1 MREIKVGV
9 NESGQRLDKLLH
21 KYMQLAGNGFIYKML
36 RKKNIVLNG
45 KKASGTE
52 LLNEGDVVTLYMADD
67 TIKKFQKEIVM
78 PKEFPIPDVIYED
91 DNVLILNKPCGMLSQ
106 KSEADDISMIDIAIA
121 YMVANGSIDKEKLAS
136 FRPGICNRL
145 DRNTSGI
152 VVVGKTL
159 RALQVCNQL
168 IADKDVKKYYLTVVD
183 GIVKSEMHIKGYLLK
198 HEEDNRVEIFDK
210 PVGPAKYIETSYEPV
225 SYTDKETVLKVLL
238 HTGRSHQIRAHLA
251 FMGHPVIGDRKY
263 NPNAK
268 GDRRIK
274 HQLLHS
280 HIMVFPEDKRLGNLS
295 GRTITAPLPKSF
307 NRFMEN

>member
-1 MREIKVGV
+1 MQVINVGA
-9 NESGQRLDKLLH
+9 NEANQRLDKLLH

-36 RKKNIVLNG
+36 RKKNIVLNS
-45 KKASGTE
+45 KKAGGTE
-52 LLNEGDVVTLYMADD
+52 ILNEGDVVTLYMADD
-67 TIKKFQKEIVM
+67 TIKKFQKQIVM
-78 PKEFPIPDVIYED
+78 PKEYPTPDVIYED
-91 DNVLILNKPCGMLSQ
+91 KNVLILNKPCGMLSQ
-106 KSEADDISMIDIAIA
+106 KSEQNDISMIDIAIA
-121 YMVANGSIDKEKLAS
+121 YMVANGSIEEEKLAS

-152 VVVGKTL
+152 VVIGKTL
-159 RALQVCNQL
+159 SALQICNKL

-183 GIVKSEMHIKGYLLK
+183 GIIKKKMNIKGYLLK
-198 HEEDNRVEIFDK
+198 DDDNNRVEIFDK

-225 SYTDKETVLKVLL
+225 SYTDKETVLNVEL

-251 FMGHPVIGDRKY
+251 HIGHPVIGDRKY

-280 HIMVFPEDKRLGNLS
+280 YKMVFPEDKRLGDLS
-295 GRTITAPLPKSF
+295 GRTIRAPLPKAF
-307 NRFMEN
+307 DKFTE